1 MTLATI
7 LIFFALLAS
16 PPSGTPLQEPTQ
28 PSSSQPQAQP
38 DTSQPEQPSQ
48 EPKPDQTPDRPVV
61 QPQTPPAPQPT
72 QPTPETAK
80 PKPTPTK
87 RHHHK
92 KKTPTTADEGPKKVV
107 VRNGS
112 TTEPTAQIAPGGLS
126 KQQASNQAQSTT
138 QLLTNTNTNLQK
150 LSARQL
156 NASQQDTVKQIRTY
170 MDQAKTATDA
180 GDLQRAYNLAFK
192 AHLLSDDLL
201 KH

>member
-7 LIFFALLAS
+7 LILSALLAS
-16 PPSGTPLQEPTQ
+16 PPSGTGLSPALLQ
-28 PSSSQPQAQP
+28 
-38 DTSQPEQPSQ
+38 
-48 EPKPDQTPDRPVV
+48 DQT
-61 QPQTPPAPQPT
+61 QPQTQTEPSRPEPPAQPQTSPQT
-72 QPTPETAK
+72 QPAPPTPETTK
-80 PKPTPTK
+80 PAPTKKHHRKKKKPT
-87 RHHHK
+87 
-92 KKTPTTADEGPKKVV
+92 TPDDTPKKVV

-112 TTEPTAQIAPGGLS
+112 TTEPTTQIAPGGLS
-126 KQQASNQAQSTT
+126 KQQANNQAQTTT
-138 QLLTNTNTNLQK
+138 QLLTTTNANLQK

-156 NASQQDTVKQIRTY
+156 SPTQQDTVKQIRTY